1 MNSFYHTVNSDGSRH
16 IHPHN
21 HGGDF
26 TVELYDT
33 MDLHGAWEMALIE
46 MSYFEQRFANV
57 PEEYGKIQLT
67 SSAKALYN
75 TQFIV
80 HYHEFDDLFLTVHMW
95 NRSRNEWL
103 QTGEIKLNDKRQHC
117 SFLDLTRII
126 NSTKYHQKDS
136 YRSFDVI
143 LELHYSSLTI
153 TVVTRKN
160 SVAISL
166 SDKLMKLFSITEKSY
181 EFTKWD
187 KRNTHK
193 IPIVQ
198 PPIIIDNSTVL
209 FTPITEEK
217 WIKINGLQ
225 LEIPK
230 FYWTYYAFKKAVP
243 IMFKKIFPD
252 FTARFTEIRDSE
264 YYLRIGNLPLKNY
277 VIEIS
282 DYLNSFVI
290 VSKFETTCGLDIDF
304 SKMPKDEDIV
314 EEHVSFE
321 LAYNYYPTEKSLI
334 ADLDSLTSKHVNKF
348 IETKGSDQ
356 YVEKRFTLDEN
367 SKICSFTSTSNYSV
381 ELSSYLLNV
390 LQLHNTYESNTRK
403 GPIRLMSAIRPF
415 LHVYCDLIAPHNVNS
430 EEESLLRVI
439 NNVVRQDEKIMLT
452 FDYPHYYPISRRF
465 INNIR
470 IYITDS
476 FSTDPLVFTHQV
488 SYLLHFRP
496 CLPT

>member
-26 TVELYDT
+26 TVEIYET

-46 MSYFEQRFANV
+46 MSYFGQRFANV

-67 SSAKALYN
+67 SSAKELYN
-75 TQFIV
+75 TQFILY
-80 HYHEFDDLFLTVHMW
+80 YHEFDDIFMGVYWWHRDTLTWDH
-95 NRSRNEWL
+95 
-103 QTGEIKLNDKRQHC
+103 IKNITFNSKRKHC
-117 SFLDLTRII
+117 SFLDLVKIMNATTYNYKGLWRAFDI
-126 NSTKYHQKDS
+126 
-136 YRSFDVI
+136 SFQ
-143 LELHYSSLTI
+143 LTYSSLNI
-153 TVVTRKN
+153 TVNTKEV
-160 SVAISL
+160 SVAVDF
-166 SDKLMKLFSITEKSY
+166 SDKLRALLSISKKSWEFNKWNKKQTE
-181 EFTKWD
+181 
-187 KRNTHK
+187 K
-193 IPIVQ
+193 IPIVI
-198 PPIIIDNSTVL
+198 PPTLIDNSIVL
-209 FTPITEEK
+209 FTPITLEK
-217 WIKINGLQ
+217 WIKINGVQ
-225 LEIPK
+225 LNIPK
-230 FYWTYYAFKKAVP
+230 LYWTYYTFKNAVP
-243 IMFKKIFPD
+243 IMFKEIFPD

-290 VSKFETTCGLDIDF
+290 ISRFETTCGLKIEF
-304 SKMPKDEDIV
+304 SKMPKKEEIV

-367 SKICSFTSTSNYSV
+367 SKICSFTSTPNYSV
-381 ELSSYLLNV
+381 EISSYLLNV
-390 LQLHNTYESNTRK
+390 LQLHNTYESSTGK

-439 NNVVRQDEKIMLT
+439 NNVARQDEKVMLT
-452 FDYPHYYPISRRF
+452 FDCPHYYPISRRF